1 MTSHSKPTKHWIIKG
16 WNKRFLKLSPAA
28 GSTSISIIKIHDC
41 IIDPTKRVFSGIK
54 AILDFQIIN
63 FREYD
68 CTKEP
73 ESPNCRIVE
82 LFLTVDTTRKMQNG
96 VNIDKS
102 IDRCEFFDFYQAK
115 ITFSEGWIFWK
126 MMSSQFS
133 VRKSIQNR
141 QGMDSILNSNQDWI
155 NKSVWGGRTK
165 YGRVMGVFQ

>member
-1 MTSHSKPTKHWIIKG
+1 MSLSALRELVRMTLVTKKG
-16 WNKRFLKLSPAA
+16 DK
-28 GSTSISIIKIHDC
+28 IIKIHDC

-96 VNIDKS
+96 VNIDIS
-102 IDRCEFFDFYQAK
+102 LDRCEFCDFH
-115 ITFSEGWIFWK
+115 INSSNNIFK
-126 MMSSQFS
+126 C
-133 VRKSIQNR
+133 
-141 QGMDSILNSNQDWI
+141 
-155 NKSVWGGRTK
+155 
-165 YGRVMGVFQ
+165 